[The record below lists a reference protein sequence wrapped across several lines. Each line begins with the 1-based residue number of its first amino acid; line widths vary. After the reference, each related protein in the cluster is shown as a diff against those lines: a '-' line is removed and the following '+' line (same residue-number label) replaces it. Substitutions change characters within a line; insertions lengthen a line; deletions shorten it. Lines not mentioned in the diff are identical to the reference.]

1 MTTEKINIVKLRELL
16 ESKGYIV
23 GIALRDIGEMT
34 VNYKLPDQ
42 EPQNIVLET
51 TYQNDK
57 KEKVDKD
64 HAQIEKE
71 VLQKIDEVVK

>member
-1 MTTEKINIVKLRELL
+1 MEKINIVKLRELL

-42 EPQNIVLET
+42 EPQNIVLELSLI
-51 TYQNDK
+51 
-57 KEKVDKD
+57 
-64 HAQIEKE
+64 HI
-71 VLQKIDEVVK
+71 